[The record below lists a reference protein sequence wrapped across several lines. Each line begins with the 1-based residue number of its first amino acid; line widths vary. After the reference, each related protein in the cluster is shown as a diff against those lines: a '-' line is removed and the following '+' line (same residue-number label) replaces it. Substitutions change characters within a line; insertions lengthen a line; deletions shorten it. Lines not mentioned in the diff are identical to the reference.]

1 MQKYICLTKRKGCVM
16 KSNHE
21 NSPNKRQGKDK
32 VSVLKYIKTRV
43 ENGTGLMLS
52 ELKNEY
58 NEEQLF
64 FIALRHITTTK
75 KALCKA
81 LDIPVEAG
89 CRYKRRYEK
98 EGLLM
103 ESAEDVI
110 CPYTKHNAR
119 LLSTNPDEFGDLTH
133 TNQLTLF

>member
-1 MQKYICLTKRKGCVM
+1 M
-16 KSNHE
+16 KNNHK
-21 NSPNKRQGKDK
+21 NNPNKRQSKDK
-32 VSVLKYIKTRV
+32 VSVLKYIKNRV
-43 ENGTGLMLS
+43 ENGTGLVLS

-64 FIALRHITTTK
+64 FIALKYITTTK

-89 CRYKRRYEK
+89 CRYKRKFEK
-98 EGLLM
+98 QGLLV
-103 ESAEDVI
+103 ESAEDVV
-110 CPYTKHNAR
+110 CPYTLHPAK
-119 LLSTNPDEFGDLTH
+119 LLSTNPDEFDDLTH